1 MSSAS
6 SLLTYKARDSH
17 LAIGGSSGTPFETIV
32 SDLDLFLIGLDDDT
46 ALAIRREIGQL
57 CGRSVDLEHMKA
69 ARFFELTNELRCYR
83 PQLSAGLSPFSFGE
97 LRFLVRACQ
106 GSPIF
111 SDNAIG
117 NRLEEIREP
126 LRIASAFY
134 LSSLF
139 VMRYQDAYGLFS
151 ANRIEDLT
159 LVSGELIQLACLL
172 ALLQGDLVDLAP
184 KSAPR
189 RAILFG
195 KGGLDVLASRTI
207 EHFRSADHANE
218 RDWALNLLYF
228 VNAVI
233 AAGTLAGRV
242 AALHSVGSDWA
253 AEYCLMGVPGYLSAI
268 NVVTNRIALVN
279 EAYLRALAADR
290 FRQKIEGCFR

>member
-6 SLLTYKARDSH
+6 SVLGCKTKESH
-17 LAIGGSSGTPFETIV
+17 LAVGGSSGTPFETIV
-32 SDLDLFLIGLDDDT
+32 SDLDLFLIGSDDET
-46 ALAIRREIGQL
+46 ALAIRREIGRF
-57 CGRSVDLEHMKA
+57 CGRSVDLEHMEK
-69 ARFFELTNELRCYR
+69 ARFFKLTDELRRYR
-83 PQLSAGLSPFSFGE
+83 PQLSAGLSPFVFGD

-117 NRLEEIREP
+117 NRLKEIREP

-159 LVSGELIQLACLL
+159 LVSGELVQLACLL
-172 ALLQGDLVDLAP
+172 ALLHGDLVDLAP

-189 RAILFG
+189 RAVLFG
-195 KGGLDVLASRTI
+195 KGGLDILAGRTI
-207 EHFRSADHANE
+207 EHFRFVDRANE
-218 RDWALNLLYF
+218 RDWALNLLYLA
-228 VNAVI
+228 NAIV
-233 AAGTLAGRV
+233 AAGILAGRV
-242 AALHSVGSDWA
+242 AAHHSVGSDWA

-268 NVVTNRIALVN
+268 NVATNRIALIN
-279 EAYLRALAADR
+279 EAYLQALATDR
-290 FRQKIEGCFR
+290 FRQKVEGCLH